1 MYKQNLGDTSDVI
14 KDGINFY
21 PPPSPP
27 GKSFSFSFIFFFS
40 LYFNYFFA
48 VLKVYA
54 ADVDWK
60 WRMDF
65 EIVMISV
72 RVNWI
77 EDLMERKILMDYD
90 SWRWWI
96 KLYYFK
102 EYLVYIYR

>member
-21 PPPSPP
+21 LPSPS
-27 GKSFSFSFIFFFS
+27 GKPFSFFFIFFFS

-48 VLKVYA
+48 VRKVHA

-77 EDLMERKILMDYD
+77 EGLMERKILMDYD

>member
-1 MYKQNLGDTSDVI
+1 MELIFIPLPLPQVNLFLSLL
-14 KDGINFY
+14 F
-21 PPPSPP
+21 
-27 GKSFSFSFIFFFS
+27 FFFS